1 MFAFFPRC
9 RTTSDAENESQQF
22 AKNTASLS
30 LEQSSAE
37 KQTYDP
43 SPPGLPDGLFSK
55 QKSEFGKI
63 LVGLR
68 LENVD
73 VLGIFEGHFGYFMTI
88 CYILCSFGTFFR
100 FGHHIPR

>member
-1 MFAFFPRC
+1 
-9 RTTSDAENESQQF
+9 
-22 AKNTASLS
+22 
-30 LEQSSAE
+30 
-37 KQTYDP
+37 
-43 SPPGLPDGLFSK
+43 
-55 QKSEFGKI
+55 